1 MKNKVVVI
9 TGGSRG
15 IGKETA
21 ILFAQKG
28 YSVYF
33 NYLKSDKLAKEVV
46 ETAKE
51 FKGTIKAIKADL
63 TKEKEVESFFEEIIK
78 SENKIDILINN
89 ASITK
94 DSLLLTMPQD
104 KWYDVISTNLN
115 AVFYCSKLS
124 AKTMIKNR
132 WGRIIN
138 ISSVSGAAGNPG
150 QSNYSASKSGVIGFT
165 KSVAKELASRNITV
179 NAVLPGFIETDMT
192 KNMTSEQK
200 KNIENSIPLKRI
212 GSAKEV
218 ADLIFFL
225 AGDSAAYITGQ
236 TIHINGGLYM

>member
-28 YSVYF
+28 YFVYF

-104 KWYDVISTNLN
+104 KWHDVISTNLN
-115 AVFYCSKLS
+115 AVFYCSKLA